1 MDEKDA
7 IEQLK
12 SELLQLHQ
20 QVKSQEQT
28 IRDLYRRLQQ
38 LNPGEAP
45 LPAVGSPRAAS
56 PFSGSYE
63 NFIGL
68 RLIHLVGIVVLVIG
82 LSIGVKY
89 AIDKNLISEEA
100 RIGLAYGAG
109 AALFVLS
116 LRLRSRYEAFSA
128 ILFSGAMASAYFT
141 TYGAYVYYAMMPS
154 AVAFIIM
161 ILLTFF
167 TVYQALSYNR
177 KEIAL
182 LGLVG
187 AYAIPFLISK
197 NADRPELFFLY
208 ITLINTGVVFLT
220 IKKGWKLVGSV
231 AQHMSWLLF
240 LGWSTL
246 RYTDKHQWVGTL
258 VLAVLFVLFAFN
270 TLAPRILNRQKIREG
285 ERWQLLL
292 NNLALYIGAV
302 MIFAQGYE
310 SEAIAGVT
318 LFVSLLTAGQA
329 YALHYL
335 WDEAKT
341 RNSVAL
347 FSLVLFVI
355 FIAFQWEGL
364 MVTLLW
370 LLTAVLLFAYG
381 LYWKSVWG
389 RMVAVGLMGLTL
401 FKLVVFDSLTFTTI
415 QKVAAYIVLGILLL
429 VVSFFYQKFRQKLF
443 NQNDTSSSL

>member
-1 MDEKDA
+1 MDEKDS

-12 SELLQLHQ
+12 SELLQLHRQ
-20 QVKSQEQT
+20 IKSQEQT
-28 IRDLYRRLQQ
+28 IRDLYQRLLQ
-38 LNPGEAP
+38 LSPGDASVQ
-45 LPAVGSPRAAS
+45 PADRPRPVL

-89 AIDKNLISEEA
+89 AIDRNLISEGT
-100 RIGLAYGAG
+100 RIALAYGAG

-116 LRLRSRYEAFSA
+116 LRLRTRYEAFSA

-154 AVAFIIM
+154 AAAFVIM
-161 ILLTFF
+161 ILLTLF
-167 TVYQALSYNR
+167 TVYQALTYNR

-220 IKKGWKLVGSV
+220 IKKGWKLVGGI
-231 AQHMSWLLF
+231 AQHLSWLLF
-240 LGWSTL
+240 LGWASL
-246 RYTDKHQWVGTL
+246 RYTEKHQWVGAIVL
-258 VLAVLFVLFAFN
+258 VVFFLLFAFN
-270 TLAPRILNRQKIREG
+270 TLAPRILRQQKIQEG

-302 MIFAQGYE
+302 LVFAPAYE
-310 SEAIAGVT
+310 SEAVAGVT
-318 LFVSLLTAGQA
+318 LFVSLFTAGQA

-335 WDEAKT
+335 WDEDST

-347 FSLVLFVI
+347 CSLVLFVI

-364 MVTLLW
+364 AVTLLW
-370 LLTAVLLFAYG
+370 LLTAVILFVYG
-381 LYWKSVWG
+381 IYWKSVWG

-415 QKVAAYIVLGILLL
+415 QKVAAYLLLGALLL
-429 VVSFFYQKFRQKLF
+429 VVSFLYQKFRQKLF
-443 NQNDTSSSL
+443 HQNDTAANP